1 MMRFRHP
8 FVVATASAGL
18 LLLVA
23 LAAASAQQPG
33 RPDPERAFSFGDTDL
48 DGKLTLDEFRELLT
62 NGPRQKNA
70 AKKAIA
76 PEVQDGLFRRLDAN
90 RDGKLTVQE
99 FRRLS
104 ELRAA
109 GGGQGALAKKAPGPL
124 AKKAGPLAK
133 AAIAKRKAAAKLKPA
148 PRAEVERPL
157 TPEQTK
163 FFETKIRPV
172 LMTSCAKCHSK
183 TAEKLKASLLVD
195 SREGLRKGGDT
206 GPAVVPGKPEE
217 SLLLTAIRYTDES
230 LQMPPKN
237 PLPKEVVADFETWI
251 KMGAPDPRTGTES
264 TNGNANAAAQSK
276 TASAAKASQFW
287 SFQPPKLVKPPA
299 VNDVAWPR
307 TDIDR
312 FLLAALEGR
321 GLKPVADADRHVL
334 IRRVS
339 FDLVGLPPSPEEV
352 DAFLADQSS
361 DAFKKVV
368 ERLLASPRF
377 GERWGRHW
385 LDVARFAESS
395 GKANMLYPNAW
406 RYRDWVIA
414 SFNADKP
421 FDAFVREQ
429 IAGDLLPAKDDHNR
443 AGQLIA
449 TGFLALGSKTHN
461 TQNRQQ
467 FMLDL
472 ADEQIDVTGQAFLGL
487 TVACA
492 RCHDHKFDPIS
503 QRDYYALSGIF
514 QSSQTCYG
522 TLPGVVQNVNPS
534 PLITLPGGSGA
545 PSPQPRL
552 TPERRASLEKQVAEL
567 VEARDALTAD
577 GNFTMK
583 GLRTR
588 TLLAMSR
595 FRLASYQSDGTPRPL
610 AMGMQERF
618 EPQDSPL
625 YTRGELESPGE
636 IVPRGRVHLAGE
648 KPSMTATHGTQ
659 GSGRLELA
667 NWLASRDNPL
677 TARVIVNRVWLHLFG
692 RGLVATPDNFGAA
705 GQPPSHPELL
715 DSLAV
720 TFMKRDWSIKDLIR
734 QIVLSRSYQLSSS
747 HDARNFESDPDNTL
761 VWRMSKKRLEAEAMR
776 DAVLSASGGLIVE
789 PPVGS
794 PVALAGEGVA
804 GPNRRFNQDGQD
816 LHRAVYL
823 PVVRDQ
829 VPDSLALFDFAD
841 PSLVTGDRSSTSGP
855 SQALFLMNNPFIIRQ
870 ADAAAERLQTD
881 SKTDEARVKLA
892 YLRFLSRSPSDAE
905 SARVCEF
912 IKRFPEPK
920 FGAGRRERAAWTAF
934 CQALYATAE
943 FRYVD

>member
-1 MMRFRHP
+1 MTRFRHP
-8 FVVATASAGL
+8 FVVACASAGV

-23 LAAASAQQPG
+23 LVAASAQQPG

-70 AKKAIA
+70 AKKAMA

-90 RDGKLTVQE
+90 RDGTLTVQE

-104 ELRAA
+104 ELRA
-109 GGGQGALAKKAPGPL
+109 GGGGLGALAKKAPGPL

-133 AAIAKRKAAAKLKPA
+133 AAMAKRKAAAKLKPA
-148 PRAEVERPL
+148 PRALVERPL
-157 TPEQTK
+157 TSEQTK

-195 SREGLRKGGDT
+195 SRDALRKGGDT

-237 PLPKEVVADFETWI
+237 PLPKEVIADFETWI
-251 KMGAPDPRTGTES
+251 KMGAPDPRNNEAGA
-264 TNGNANAAAQSK
+264 NANGSTGAKSK
-276 TASAAKASQFW
+276 TASATTASQFW
-287 SFQPPKLVKPPA
+287 SFQPPKLAKPPA
-299 VNDVAWPR
+299 VKDAAWPK

-312 FLLAALEGR
+312 FLLAALEATGQ
-321 GLKPVADADRHVL
+321 KPVADADRQVL
-334 IRRVS
+334 LRRVS

-352 DAFLADQSS
+352 AAFLADQSL

-368 ERLLASPRF
+368 DGLLASPRF

-395 GKANMLYPNAW
+395 GKANMMYPNAW

-414 SFNADKP
+414 SLNADKP

-429 IAGDLLPAKDDHNR
+429 IAGDLLPAKDDRSR
-443 AGQLIA
+443 AAQLIA

-487 TVACA
+487 TIACA
-492 RCHDHKFDPIS
+492 RCHDHKFDPVS

-545 PSPQPRL
+545 PSPLPKL
-552 TPERRASLEKQVAEL
+552 TPERRAALAKQVAEL
-567 VEARDALTAD
+567 VEARDALTAE

-648 KPSMTATHGTQ
+648 QPAATVAQ

-667 NWLASRDNPL
+667 NWLASRNNPL
-677 TARVIVNRVWLHLFG
+677 TARVLVNRVWLHLFG

-720 TFMKRDWSIKDLIR
+720 TFMKRNWSIKDLIR
-734 QIVLSRSYQLSSS
+734 QIVLSRAYQLSSR
-747 HDARNFESDPDNTL
+747 HDPRNFESDPDNTL
-761 VWRMSKKRLEAEAMR
+761 VWRMSKKRLEAEAIR
-776 DAVLSASGGLIVE
+776 DAVLSASGGLILE

-816 LHRAVYL
+816 LHRAVFL

-855 SQALFLMNNPFIIRQ
+855 SQALFLLNNPFIIRQ
-870 ADAAAERLQTD
+870 ADAAAERLRAGGKD
-881 SKTDEARVKLA
+881 DEARVKLA

-905 SARVCEF
+905 TARACEF
-912 IKRFPEPK
+912 IKSFPEPK
-920 FGAGRRERAAWTAF
+920 LGGGRRERAAWTAF